1 MVASPLLYSRLR
13 LVRPLPSRLSKE
25 NLAALIIAALHHL
38 RRQGIS
44 VLRKT

>member
-13 LVRPLPSRLSKE
+13 LVHPLPSRLSKV
-25 NLAALIIAALHHL
+25 NLAVPIIAALHHL
-38 RRQGIS
+38 RRRDIS